1 MYGKNNH
8 HIVDES
14 WNIMSQSMKH
24 FRLEKRD
31 WVLML
36 PCLDSDYRIKFLLH
50 KKTIH
55 ILFHLLKY
63 RLSIHGHAWMIFI
76 ILSQEKDRFSH
87 LAVNDK
93 RQEVGYLC
101 LIIELTWHTMMT
113 SEHARFPR
121 NGKKII
127 NIFTA
132 SS

>member
-1 MYGKNNH
+1 
-8 HIVDES
+8 
-14 WNIMSQSMKH
+14 
-24 FRLEKRD
+24 
-31 WVLML
+31 
-36 PCLDSDYRIKFLLH
+36 
-50 KKTIH
+50 
-55 ILFHLLKY
+55 
-63 RLSIHGHAWMIFI
+63 MIFI

-87 LAVNDK
+87 LPVNDK